1 MCKFELKRLYLVRK
15 YIIMLQVVNFLFSV
29 QQMIEF
35 DTLTLV
41 DQILQIFYIVVWLII
56 AFGLY
61 LSYMKNIRALY
72 FSLVL
77 LTFRNAM
84 PLLNLENEK
93 VYYTEGNAI
102 TLLVS
107 QLVATLYSIT
117 LIANLFIPYKWLLNT
132 MFSLMTFIGLM
143 HHVYHLPSLIYDT
156 ASLIFVICMTFLCLG
171 FQTIF
176 LILQSRIANEVFQEI
191 LNTEKQKQEL
201 QVILDTLE
209 EGIIILDE
217 DRKTMNYCNNFC
229 VDKLKQS
236 LDLETASKMQLTEN
250 FYQDVGD
257 LKILQEYDR
266 DGEGEGN
273 DERMFSI
280 EEVLDMSE
288 EERSTRV
295 FFMHKRQASS
305 QQGRDDE
312 LQPSTGTKE
321 FVQIKEK
328 SYYIEGSMKRLVQI
342 IDISKSILYDKEH
355 AKSELLSLINV
366 TVSHE
371 MRNPLN
377 SILSLNVDFDDLI
390 KKFERFN

>member
-1 MCKFELKRLYLVRK
+1 
-15 YIIMLQVVNFLFSV
+15 
-29 QQMIEF
+29 
-35 DTLTLV
+35 
-41 DQILQIFYIVVWLII
+41 VVWL
-56 AFGLY
+56 AVTYGLY
-61 LSYMKNIRALY
+61 LSFKTNIRALY
-72 FSLVL
+72 FCLIL
-77 LTFRNAM
+77 ITFRNTL
-84 PLLNLENEK
+84 PILNLENEK
-93 VYYTEGNAI
+93 IFFTEGNAI
-102 TLLVS
+102 ILLICS
-107 QLVATLYSIT
+107 LVATLYSIT
-117 LIANLFIPYKWLLNT
+117 LIANLFIPYKWIYACI
-132 MFSLMTFIGLM
+132 FSLMTFVGVL
-143 HHVYHLPSLIYDT
+143 HHIYTLPALLEDP
-156 ASLIFVICMTFLCLG
+156 ASLIFAVIMTG
-171 FQTIF
+171 ISMMFQTIF
-176 LILQSRIANEVFQEI
+176 LSLQSRIANEVFQEI